1 MNRVATA
8 VTSVLTLAS
17 MLFLGFMIFSRSEQR
32 RMLVS
37 SYQSGMEPGAQLESS
52 VKELK
57 KLLADIDARV
67 GRIEQHLF
75 SSGGSRTE
83 VKSPAPVEL
92 VPPSG
97 SAPSRHGGEV
107 IISRKEP
114 TSLSLFP
121 RKNASAEALPKAA
134 FESFRL
140 VVLTCERAR
149 SLGRLLRSLVGAAYD
164 GLPANLHVHQD
175 RNSKG
180 ELDPE
185 VKKVVDELAWP
196 HGSKELHQWPKQ
208 VGIMGNWIDS
218 WQPSQDSKEL
228 AIFLEDDLEVSR
240 FFARW
245 FLAAHKHFA
254 HDESVS
260 CFSAMRAQLRAAD
273 QRGEGLM
280 ENTVPETVRGFKYR
294 LMGTWS
300 FSPKAQHWFFF
311 RQWFH
316 KVSKISNFKPTVEG
330 IIPSTW
336 YEEFLRKGTQSSM
349 WEMWYIRFMDQKQKF
364 CVYPW
369 VKYRRTLVAN
379 WREPGLHYSGPA
391 TMDYPVLT
399 EWDPS
404 LVQWPADVLTLGWDG
419 HDMNE
424 PRKIR
429 GAPPL
434 LEVIRK

>member
-1 MNRVATA
+1 
-8 VTSVLTLAS
+8 

-75 SSGGSRTE
+75 STGGSRTE

-97 SAPSRHGGEV
+97 SAPSRQGGEV

-114 TSLSLFP
+114 SSLTLFP
-121 RKNASAEALPKAA
+121 RKNVSAEALPKAA

-140 VVLTCERAR
+140 VVLTCNRAR
-149 SLGRLLRSLVGAAYD
+149 SLGRLLRSLVGATYD

-175 RNSKG
+175 RDAKD
-180 ELDPE
+180 ELDLE

-196 HGSKELHQWPKQ
+196 HGSKEL
-208 VGIMGNWIDS
+208 
-218 WQPSQDSKEL
+218 

-240 FFARW
+240 YFARW
-245 FLAAHKHFA
+245 FLAAHKHFTQ
-254 HDESVS
+254 DESVS

-273 QRGEGLM
+273 LRGEGLM
-280 ENTVPETVRGFKYR
+280 ENTVPETVRGFKYK

-300 FSPKAQHWFFF
+300 FSPKARHWFFF

-369 VKYRRTLVAN
+369 VKYRKTLVAN

-404 LVQWPADVLTLGWDG
+404 LAQWPADVLTLGWDG